1 MQVENAVQ
9 PSGEQIEAFIS
20 RDGDG
25 PVVMVNLLKFR
36 DQAAYADGRDGQISG
51 REAYQRYAS
60 EMKKLVEGSGGRF
73 LFGGSVNGLLLGNV
87 ESLWDVVGLV
97 EYPSRATLLQI
108 ATSPEYQAIDVHRE
122 AGLAGQLNIDVTEQ
136 PLSG

>member
-1 MQVENAVQ
+1 MQVENALQ
-9 PSGEQIEAFIS
+9 PSGEQIEAFVS

-36 DQAAYADGRDGQISG
+36 DKAAYPDGRDAHLSG
-51 REAYQRYAS
+51 WEAYQRYAS
-60 EMKKLVEGSGGRF
+60 EMRKLVEGSGGKF
-73 LFGGSVNGLLLGNV
+73 LFGGSVNGLLLGQV
-87 ESLWDVVGLV
+87 ETLWDLVGLV

-122 AGLAGQLNIDVTEQ
+122 AGLAGQLNIDATQQ
-136 PLSG
+136 PLGD